1 MWPSLSKATLPCL
14 IRGRVWS
21 STQTLFFSKSL
32 TLKTGDGN
40 DAHSGSLPLLHLICP
55 FAHPPLWITLSICVS
70 EHISMLASLCH
81 SEQTATVAEALE
93 DVKRRE
99 LGVNNTNNKKN
110 WELLTKQWYLSG
122 QWMSRRVRGRE
133 SCITNGAEMKP
144 VYEWERREG
153 RREEKLERNVRSEGG
168 KRYGGVMMREPKQKR
183 GREKE
188 TGRGKRE
195 DTHMTVRM

>member
-168 KRYGGVMMREPKQKR
+168 KRYGGVMMWEPKQNRREAEKR
-183 GREKE
+183 RLVEEKE
-188 TGRGKRE
+188 R
-195 DTHMTVRM
+195 THKWQ